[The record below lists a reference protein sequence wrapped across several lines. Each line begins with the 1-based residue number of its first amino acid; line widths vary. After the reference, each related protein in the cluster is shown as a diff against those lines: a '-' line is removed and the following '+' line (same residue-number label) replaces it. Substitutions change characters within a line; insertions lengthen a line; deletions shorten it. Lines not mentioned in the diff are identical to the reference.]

1 MTDLTGRTYSFD
13 VTIEINDELAFV
25 PGELGTYL
33 ADALFELDHAGLL
46 FEGLSTP
53 KPGERLLSVAFRQ
66 TSYTRGAGAHPVEE
80 QASNDLPDRPED
92 QRELVSSLEDA
103 ALRLGDLL
111 RDTRLLKAK
120 ADATRD
126 ALRPTIV
133 WTKTET
139 KRAEQLLA
147 AIESLLEAHATHTQP
162 LL

>member
-1 MTDLTGRTYSFD
+1 MTQPTGRRYSFELD
-13 VTIEINDELAFV
+13 VEINDKLGFV

-46 FEGLSTP
+46 FAGLSTP

-66 TSYTRGAGAHPVEE
+66 TGYARGADAHPVEA
-80 QASNDLPDRPED
+80 QASYDLPHRPED
-92 QRELVSSLEDA
+92 QRELLASLEDA
-103 ALRLGDLL
+103 VLRLSDLL
-111 RDTRLLKAK
+111 RDSRLLKAK

-139 KRAEQLLA
+139 KRAEQLLT
-147 AIESLLEAHATHTQP
+147 AITSLLEAHATHTQP